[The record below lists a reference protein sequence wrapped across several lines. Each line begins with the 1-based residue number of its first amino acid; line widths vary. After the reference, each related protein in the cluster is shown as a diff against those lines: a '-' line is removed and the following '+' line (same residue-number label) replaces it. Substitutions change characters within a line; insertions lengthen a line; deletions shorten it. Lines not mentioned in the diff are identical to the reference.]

1 MELDQIALKN
11 SVWVWDNLREAR
23 FHGFQVGEESITD
36 FIVLNIKKWGA
47 GKIIVDTF
55 TRHKESVNGSDWEWW
70 FTGPSGMWLGM
81 RLQAKVLNLASEKY
95 EHLHH
100 KNKNGQQVDLLVNDA
115 RKNGLIPIYCMYT
128 NWDPKKYK
136 AGWKCTI
143 YKRSVRQYGTAILNP
158 SIVKKLQI
166 KNETSL
172 SSIIHNLKPMHCLF
186 CCCSMSSI
194 VDLPHRAISWLH
206 GSGLL
211 EVDAIQENESG
222 SFLREKPPHYV
233 HKLLE
238 GGLKDDFIDVD
249 DERLRRVTVF
259 REIADE
265 KK

>member
-11 SVWVWDNLREAR
+11 SAWVWDNLREAR
-23 FHGFQVGEESITD
+23 SHDFQVGEESITD

-81 RLQAKVLNLASEKY
+81 RVQAKILNLASEKY

-115 RKNGLIPIYCMYT
+115 RKNRLIPIYCMYT
-128 NWDPKKYK
+128 NWDTKKYK
-136 AGWKCTI
+136 AGWRCKT
-143 YKRSVRQYGTAILNP
+143 YKPSVRQYGTAILNP
-158 SIVKKLQI
+158 GIVKKLQI

-172 SSIIHNLKPMHCLF
+172 NSIIHDLKPMHCLF
-186 CCCSMSSI
+186 CCSGFSI
-194 VDLPHRAISWLH
+194 GDLPNRAIGWLH

-211 EVDAIQENESG
+211 EVDAKQESRFD
-222 SFLREKPPHYV
+222 SFLRKEPPFYV
-233 HKLLE
+233 HQLLE
-238 GGLKDDFIDVD
+238 GGLKDDFIDVHD
-249 DERLRRVTVF
+249 DRLRRVTVF

-265 KK
+265 NT